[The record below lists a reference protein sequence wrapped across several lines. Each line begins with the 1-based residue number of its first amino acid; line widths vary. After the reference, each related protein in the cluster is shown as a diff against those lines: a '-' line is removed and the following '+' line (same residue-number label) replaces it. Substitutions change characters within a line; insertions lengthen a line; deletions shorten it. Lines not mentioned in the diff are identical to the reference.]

1 MLTILG
7 FLCYYVA
14 PTAFFQQNYKL
25 FLIILNVVLLLMIL
39 VMTFIA
45 VLLQPYIENLLI
57 KFWLSFV
64 CKRDRKL

>member
-14 PTAFFQQNYKL
+14 PTAFINQNLQMFL
-25 FLIILNVVLLLMIL
+25 FIMNVILLLMIL
-39 VMTFIA
+39 GITFIA

-57 KFWLSFV
+57 KFWLNFV
-64 CKRDRKL
+64 CKRDRNL

>member
-14 PTAFFQQNYKL
+14 PTAFIQQNLQL
-25 FLIILNVVLLLMIL
+25 FLMIMNFILLLMIL
-39 VMTFIA
+39 GMTFIA

-57 KFWLSFV
+57 KFFLNFV
-64 CKRDRKL
+64 CRKDKKL